1 KCCRI
6 RQSRRRL
13 TAKDS
18 PPVVDSIDVDVANK
32 DEGEA
37 ASELEDGEVSPTN
50 NNSNSNHNNSM
61 TSQKKWLPTVLAE
74 SRDQTDR
81 PKDQLG
87 TQPATA
93 SVDAEQSLGRLSQ
106 FRRTVTRPCIF
117 SGAWRSLRI
126 SQKKLKKD
134 LAAPLAPPPPP
145 DPYESVFDVAA
156 LEAAA
161 GVEQLRRDRRR
172 LHPNSRPFPPDFEAT
187 GGRLPLPL
195 DHSSGV
201 DIADNGRRR
210 RQQAPAVLHHFP
222 RCMKPFE
229 ADELHQELSSSNC
242 MPRAASD
249 DDDEAAVK
257 LNWLDDSSRWPD
269 ALDKLRRQLAALLK
283 VPFART
289 AVARLE
295 RPSDCTDCAQSATS
309 KDSGDA
315 GSSPAT
321 PLAALVFVGGPPRPV
336 WNFAVASVRVAG
348 SSGRLHLAATWHGG
362 LLVAEGSA
370 VSDWAVRRC
379 LPSLLTGTRVLL
391 LLLIRQPKHCLCC
404 FLCAQRS
411 SSTGIEFELNRLKP
425 KCDNEEELARLLAR
439 MERTAAAAHGKTA
452 PPSRCRA
459 GAKKEA
465 LPRLG
470 PDETAVVPVVITASV
485 INEMLPNQ
493 TEPRRLTAKT
503 RRPVVDS
510 IDVDVANKDEGEA
523 ASELEDGEVSPT
535 NNNSNS
541 NHNNSMT
548 SQKKWLPT
556 VLAESQLDS
565 CMTSSAMIKLD
576 SCMSSSAM
584 TEPRF
589 SISRYKFSHP
599 PAHPGTAGWRPSA
612 CPPPPPD
619 PYESVFDVAARW
631 KPPLASS
638 SSDATVAGLCTRT
651 R

>member
-1 KCCRI
+1 NSMISSIDEAKCVKQEKPSETEEEIDEASFHTANC
-6 RQSRRRL
+6 QPPDSSCDGGGGWSRLSLHEDEAGEEKLIYSDAEDNEEELAAASARRKRAALRPTENGAPPAGVEPAPKKKRSRAWGL
-13 TAKDS
+13 TKPAVVPVVITASVINEMLPNQTEPPATDYKDS

-117 SGAWRSLRI
+117 WCLAKPADLSE
-126 SQKKLKKD
+126 KLKKD

-242 MPRAASD
+242 MPRAASE
-249 DDDEAAVK
+249 DDEAAVK

-283 VPFART
+283 VPFARA

-295 RPSDCTDCAQSATS
+295 RPSDCTDWWHQSATS

-336 WNFAVASVRVAG
+336 EFRSRQRQSRG
-348 SSGRLHLAATWHGG
+348 QQRRLHLAATRHGG

-370 VSDWAVRRC
+370 VSDWAVR
-379 LPSLLTGTRVLL
+379 LPAFAADGDSR
-391 LLLIRQPKHCLCC
+391 
-404 FLCAQRS
+404 
-411 SSTGIEFELNRLKP
+411 
-425 KCDNEEELARLLAR
+425 
-439 MERTAAAAHGKTA
+439 AAAADQA
-452 PPSRCRA
+452 AQALFMLLFVRSEEQNESR
-459 GAKKEA
+459 
-465 LPRLG
+465 
-470 PDETAVVPVVITASV
+470 V
-485 INEMLPNQ
+485 
-493 TEPRRLTAKT
+493 
-503 RRPVVDS
+503 
-510 IDVDVANKDEGEA
+510 
-523 ASELEDGEVSPT
+523 
-535 NNNSNS
+535 
-541 NHNNSMT
+541 
-548 SQKKWLPT
+548 
-556 VLAESQLDS
+556 
-565 CMTSSAMIKLD
+565 
-576 SCMSSSAM
+576 
-584 TEPRF
+584 
-589 SISRYKFSHP
+589 
-599 PAHPGTAGWRPSA
+599 
-612 CPPPPPD
+612 
-619 PYESVFDVAARW
+619 
-631 KPPLASS
+631 
-638 SSDATVAGLCTRT
+638 
-651 R
+651 